1 MLEIRNSVI
10 EVKNAFNRL
19 ISRLDI
25 AKERNNALEDL
36 AIGTS
41 PTEK

>member
-1 MLEIRNSVI
+1 MLEIKNSVI
-10 EVKNAFNRL
+10 EVKNAFSRL

-25 AKERNNALEDL
+25 AKERNNALEDM
-36 AIGTS
+36 AIETS